1 MKKKHKVREF
11 ETVKEYSR
19 WKYFCDYY
27 LKYVIAVIF
36 IGILSVTFVKEVFI
50 DKVNTVLYIA
60 ILNENKWLETENL
73 VKELEDYFQINT
85 DKEEIIISIY
95 NLEENSDL
103 SKFYTLIANGQID
116 IVITDNKV
124 AQYFDEQ
131 GYLLN
136 LEQLGLRDSELSD
149 QLLKGDNSKSQYGIS
164 LVDNKKYQQLESSLE
179 EPVLSIISNSAR
191 QSEVKILLSYLANN
205 DLN

>member
-1 MKKKHKVREF
+1 M
-11 ETVKEYSR
+11 
-19 WKYFCDYY
+19 
-27 LKYVIAVIF
+27 
-36 IGILSVTFVKEVFI
+36 TFVKEVFI

-124 AQYFDEQ
+124 AQYFNEQ

-179 EPVLSIISNSAR
+179 EPVLSIISNSTR